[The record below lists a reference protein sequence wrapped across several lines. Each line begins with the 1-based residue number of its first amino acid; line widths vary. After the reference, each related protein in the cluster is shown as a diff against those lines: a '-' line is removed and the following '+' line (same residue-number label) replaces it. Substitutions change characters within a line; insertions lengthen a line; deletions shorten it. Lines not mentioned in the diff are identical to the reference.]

1 MRAARRRRAGAGPA
15 WIAAVVAVAMV
26 MMMAMAITAAAFAGW
41 GIAGWGIAGW
51 GIGGVVRTAAAN
63 GAATVVMDR
72 TQGPYRMVVGII
84 PARPVVP
91 TTHLTIQVFAA
102 GGGDGNAGGGEWER
116 RPLRDTEVALEV
128 TASGP
133 PGAPG
138 FGPAPVYNEQTLRYF
153 EVDVPFAAT
162 GQWQV
167 SLAVASERG
176 AEVFAL
182 PLVVGEPGARVQ
194 WVWVAGMLALIV
206 VVGIWTFWTLQRRR
220 AGNGNG
226 GD

>member
-1 MRAARRRRAGAGPA
+1 MRAARRWRAGIGPA
-15 WIAAVVAVAMV
+15 GIAAVVAVAMV

-41 GIAGWGIAGW
+41 GIAGWGI
-51 GIGGVVRTAAAN
+51 GGVVGTAAAN

-102 GGGDGNAGGGEWER
+102 GGGGGDGNAGAEWER

>member
-1 MRAARRRRAGAGPA
+1 MKRPAATA
-15 WIAAVVAVAMV
+15 IAAIAIAIAVATV
-26 MMMAMAITAAAFAGW
+26 AGW
-41 GIAGWGIAGW
+41 GIA
-51 GIGGVVRTAAAN
+51 GVVRTAAAN

-72 TQGPYRMVVGII
+72 IQGPYRLVVGII

-91 TTHLTIQVFAA
+91 TTHLTIQVFAV
-102 GGGDGNAGGGEWER
+102 GGGDGNAGGEWER
-116 RPLRDTEVALEV
+116 RPLRDTEVALQV
-128 TASGP
+128 AASGP
-133 PGAPG
+133 PGTPD

-167 SLAVASERG
+167 SLSVASERG

>member
-1 MRAARRRRAGAGPA
+1 MKSP
-15 WIAAVVAVAMV
+15 AAVAAALAMAAAAMAVAGL
-26 MMMAMAITAAAFAGW
+26 AIAITTAG
-41 GIAGWGIAGW
+41 G
-51 GIGGVVRTAAAN
+51 VRTAAAN

-72 TQGPYRMVVGII
+72 IQGPYRLVVGII

-91 TTHLTIQVFAA
+91 TTHLTIQVFAV
-102 GGGDGNAGGGEWER
+102 GNGGDGNAGGGSER
-116 RPLRDTEVALEV
+116 RPLRDTEVALQV
-128 TASGP
+128 AASGP
-133 PGAPG
+133 PGTPD

-167 SLAVASERG
+167 SLSVASERG

>member
-1 MRAARRRRAGAGPA
+1 MKRPAATA
-15 WIAAVVAVAMV
+15 IAAIAIAIAVATV
-26 MMMAMAITAAAFAGW
+26 AGW
-41 GIAGWGIAGW
+41 GIAE
-51 GIGGVVRTAAAN
+51 VVRTAAAN

-72 TQGPYRMVVGII
+72 IQGPYRLVVGII

-102 GGGDGNAGGGEWER
+102 GNGGDGNAGGRSER
-116 RPLRDTEVALEV
+116 RPLRDTEVALQV
-128 TASGP
+128 AASGP
-133 PGAPG
+133 PGTPD

-167 SLAVASERG
+167 SLSVASERG

-182 PLVVGEPGARVQ
+182 PLEVGEPGARVQ